1 MAVMSNFGIL
11 QRDLWATI
19 LVGCFSGLLLFTG
32 CDATTESEQVDH
44 QAVRSETRLDSIGDD
59 STQPSHGPGQ
69 TASSSAMK
77 TQLLNDA
84 HQLSVNGNPAE
95 AVKILTELLLKDESD
110 VEVIFHLANATA
122 ATGKLSD
129 AVLILD
135 NVPQEHPQ
143 AGLPA
148 LGQSAAW
155 CVELERYSEAEKRYR
170 TLLSFVPDAAPALR
184 QLAHLLNRQGR
195 RHEAADLIRRLC
207 LQGNVR
213 QDELHALMS
222 LSNAMHDEI
231 PQDPGLPRNDR
242 GYWPI
247 GNSGVARK
255 KFEEQKYAEVV
266 ELLRPV
272 VTDATVQPAVFSFF
286 GRAAAEAQDQHSF
299 RWWLNRTTP
308 ELEQFSE
315 YWAALGTD
323 LVMQGRFEEAIRAL
337 AEAVSRDPTD
347 MRSLSRLRQSLLALG
362 DFDSAQQFADRW
374 TQVRDCL
381 NDNNAVASENP
392 PNPDALEKLIDRL
405 QALGRPL
412 EAILWQAIQQHYRQA
427 SPAEK
432 NRLNAARQNLVSNGT
447 AFPERINNVC
457 GLNYRDYPLPKMER
471 TSVPEIATGENTSR
485 SSGINGAFRNV
496 APEIQLKHSFSVA
509 SQPQRY
515 GYAIHQMLGGG
526 VAVLDVNKD
535 GQPDL
540 FFAQGKCDAPDFK
553 NGHSN
558 QLFLQSE
565 SFCVDTTF
573 AAGLRSSGYTMAVSA
588 GDWNQDGFSDLVVR
602 SVLSDDL
609 YLNQGDGTFRR
620 VQIANNRSSN
630 HVPASVAIADV
641 TGDQLPDMFLA
652 NYIDDPRRYLTP
664 PTDESGRPLQPIL
677 PSKFNPAKNM
687 LAQGDGNGG
696 FDLIE
701 FSQDQREAAT
711 SLGVVITDFDGVA
724 GNEIFVGNDMKPNQL
739 WKFGETS
746 GWQDIAAIK
755 GCAFSFTGA
764 STASMGIAAGDLT
777 NNGAL
782 DLHITNYQNEC
793 ASLFLSNQEMF
804 TDRHLGFKIAEESAR
819 VLGFGSQTIDYDNDG
834 FRDLVV
840 TNGHIDDAIENTG
853 GFKQPAQ
860 LFINAGNE
868 FRLGSITDASG
879 YWESGHLGRALA
891 TLDYDSNGLLD
902 FVVTHIEEPTA
913 LLLNKTETG
922 NHWMQLQLTGTDSE
936 RDAIGAR
943 IDITIGNQKYTDWV
957 KAGDGYFCSNEK
969 IACFGLG
976 PATRI
981 DSIEITWP
989 TGSRQVF
996 ENVDVDQR
1004 LLVVEGATD
1013 VFTLQ
1018 PNSG

>member
-1 MAVMSNFGIL
+1 
-11 QRDLWATI
+11 
-19 LVGCFSGLLLFTG
+19 
-32 CDATTESEQVDH
+32 
-44 QAVRSETRLDSIGDD
+44 
-59 STQPSHGPGQ
+59 
-69 TASSSAMK
+69 
-77 TQLLNDA
+77 
-84 HQLSVNGNPAE
+84 
-95 AVKILTELLLKDESD
+95 
-110 VEVIFHLANATA
+110 
-122 ATGKLSD
+122 
-129 AVLILD
+129 
-135 NVPQEHPQ
+135 
-143 AGLPA
+143 
-148 LGQSAAW
+148 
-155 CVELERYSEAEKRYR
+155 
-170 TLLSFVPDAAPALR
+170 
-184 QLAHLLNRQGR
+184 
-195 RHEAADLIRRLC
+195 
-207 LQGNVR
+207 
-213 QDELHALMS
+213 
-222 LSNAMHDEI
+222 
-231 PQDPGLPRNDR
+231 
-242 GYWPI
+242 
-247 GNSGVARK
+247 
-255 KFEEQKYAEVV
+255 
-266 ELLRPV
+266 
-272 VTDATVQPAVFSFF
+272 
-286 GRAAAEAQDQHSF
+286 
-299 RWWLNRTTP
+299 
-308 ELEQFSE
+308 
-315 YWAALGTD
+315 
-323 LVMQGRFEEAIRAL
+323 
-337 AEAVSRDPTD
+337 
-347 MRSLSRLRQSLLALG
+347 
-362 DFDSAQQFADRW
+362 
-374 TQVRDCL
+374 
-381 NDNNAVASENP
+381 
-392 PNPDALEKLIDRL
+392 
-405 QALGRPL
+405 
-412 EAILWQAIQQHYRQA
+412 
-427 SPAEK
+427 
-432 NRLNAARQNLVSNGT
+432 
-447 AFPERINNVC
+447 
-457 GLNYRDYPLPKMER
+457 
-471 TSVPEIATGENTSR
+471 
-485 SSGINGAFRNV
+485 
-496 APEIQLKHSFSVA
+496 
-509 SQPQRY
+509 
-515 GYAIHQMLGGG
+515 MLGGG

-573 AAGLRSSGYTMAVSA
+573 AAGLRSSGYTMAVAA
-588 GDWNQDGFSDLVVR
+588 GDWNQDGFSDVVVR

-620 VQIANNRSSN
+620 VQIANNRSSD

-664 PTDESGRPLQPIL
+664 PTDASGRPVQPIL

-696 FDLIE
+696 FNLIE
-701 FSQDQREAAT
+701 FSQDEREAAT

-819 VLGFGSQTIDYDNDG
+819 VLGFGSQTVDYDNDG

-922 NHWMQLQLTGTDSE
+922 NHWIQLQLTGTDSE

-943 IDITIGNQKYTDWV
+943 IEITIGNQKYTDWV